1 MAPGLIEAVNA
12 GRTIL
17 VPNAEIAAALF
28 DAIEREHRDS
38 GREIWPTPRVRDF
51 GSWLKEKHVRHQFTD
66 SRALRCLSDVEERE
80 LWRRVVL
87 ESESGREFLEPSGAA
102 RAARRARRAI
112 YEYDIPLG
120 AIAAYGTEESLALL
134 DWNRRFTEICGA
146 LRCASADQLL
156 ASVDRVLASDLDA
169 ECLAWIESP
178 IWRPV
183 ARRWMHHHGGA
194 PIEPSAAL
202 HPVAPRLLKA
212 SSSAAELAAVAHWAE
227 MNFRARPDFRA
238 WICVPDLIL
247 RRAEVVDA
255 FDATLAPQR
264 FSLQDTQEG
273 ASYAVAGGT
282 PLADYAPVRAALS
295 FLSAGAGAVS
305 FEQFSVLLR
314 APELQ
319 ADAAEASAAARLD
332 VALRSRAPSESDL
345 PQWLTLAD
353 RIVRAQS
360 IGPVAALERLR
371 AASGAL
377 DELRGAHPI
386 SRWVALWITAF
397 EAGPWQLRHRWS
409 STEYQSAERFR
420 EVLAA
425 LATGDAL
432 FGTQARRL
440 AEGVLR
446 RAAHD
451 TAFQSQTGIPPIWV
465 SGQLLDPWLNYDGLW
480 ITGCTEAR
488 WPPPVDPI
496 PLLPVRLQTQYGV
509 ISASVHSQLQFAE
522 DLQRRWLARASSCVF
537 SCAATADGRDAA
549 PSPLLPRIAL
559 KPSHPPPVPEPQP
572 HWLALLEAAPVL
584 DQFTDEVAPVFG
596 SDERTRGVSTLR
608 AQSRCAFRGFAE
620 TRLMTTRLERPIPG
634 FNDRERG
641 ELLHDA
647 LQHIWSDLGNSAR
660 LEIVVSHAD
669 TMSKLV
675 NESARRALV
684 KLCQRRDPGIR
695 WREREQIRLH
705 DLLSKWL
712 RIETQ
717 RQPFEVERL
726 EQQSE
731 LAHFGELEFA
741 VRIDRI
747 DRLEDGARVLI
758 DYKSGLAGID
768 WRGERPD
775 NPQLPVYALLHP
787 QALVA
792 VAYGRIS
799 AAECGFVTESERARI
814 FKPRGMKSK
823 MEGMSSF
830 SGLIEVWS
838 QRIERLAQEFAAG
851 RAAVDPTPQACRSC
865 HLHGLCRV
873 PSALDIGVDED
884 EGENGA

>member
-38 GREIWPTPRVRDF
+38 GREIWPTPRIRDF
-51 GSWLKEKHVRHQFTD
+51 GGWLKEKHVRHQFTD
-66 SRALRCLSDVEERE
+66 SRAPRCLSDVEERE

-87 ESESGREFLEPSGAA
+87 ESECGREFLEPSGAA
-102 RAARRARRAI
+102 RAVRRARRAM

-120 AIAAYGTEESLALL
+120 ALAAYGTEESSALL
-134 DWNRRFTEICGA
+134 DWNRRFTEICRA
-146 LRCASADQLL
+146 LRCVSADRLL
-156 ASVDRVLASDLDA
+156 ESVDRVLASGHDA
-169 ECLAWIESP
+169 ERLAWIESP

-183 ARRWMHHHGGA
+183 ARRWMHHRGGA
-194 PIEPSAAL
+194 AIEPAAAL
-202 HPVAPRLLKA
+202 HPIAPRLLEA
-212 SSSAAELAAVAHWAE
+212 GSPAGELAAAAHWAE
-227 MNFRARPDFRA
+227 LSLQARADFRA
-238 WICVPDLIL
+238 WICVPDLIS

-255 FDATLAPQR
+255 FDATLAPQS
-264 FSLQDTQEG
+264 FSLYDAQEG

-305 FEQFSVLLR
+305 FEQFSALLR

-319 ADAAEASAAARLD
+319 ADAPEASVAARLD
-332 VALRSRAPSESDL
+332 VALRSRAPSEADL
-345 PQWLTLAD
+345 AQWLVLAD
-353 RIVRAQS
+353 RIARAES
-360 IGPVAALERLR
+360 MGPVAALHRLS

-377 DELRGAHPI
+377 EELRGTHPM
-386 SRWVALWITAF
+386 SRWVSLWITAF
-397 EAGPWQLRHRWS
+397 ETGPWHLRHRWS

-432 FGTQARRL
+432 FGTQTRRF
-440 AEGVLR
+440 AEGILR

-465 SGQLLDPWLNYDGLW
+465 SGQLLDPWLTYDGLW

-509 ISASVHSQLQFAE
+509 IPASVHSQLQFAE
-522 DLQRRWLARASSCVF
+522 DLQRRWLVRASSCVF
-537 SCAATADGRDAA
+537 SCAAAGDGRDAA
-549 PSPLLPRIAL
+549 PSPLLSGIAA
-559 KPSHPPPVPEPQP
+559 KPLHSPPVPEPQP
-572 HWLALLEAAPVL
+572 HWLALLKSAPVLEQFTDEAAPV
-584 DQFTDEVAPVFG
+584 FG
-596 SDERTRGVSTLR
+596 VDERTRGVSTLR

-620 TRLMTTRLERPIPG
+620 TRLRTERLERPVPG

-641 ELLHDA
+641 ELLHEA
-647 LQHIWSDLGNSAR
+647 LQHIWSDVGNSAR
-660 LEIVVSHAD
+660 LEIFASRAD
-669 TMSKLV
+669 TMSELV

-684 KLCQRRDPGIR
+684 KLCQRRDPGAR
-695 WREREQIRLH
+695 WREREQVRLH

-712 RIETQ
+712 KVEAQ

-731 LAHFGELEFA
+731 IAHLGGLKFA

-799 AAECGFVTESERARI
+799 AAECAFVAETERARI
-814 FKPRGMKSK
+814 FKPRGVKSK

-830 SGLIEVWS
+830 AGLIGVWS
-838 QRIERLAQEFAAG
+838 QRMERLAQEFAAG

-865 HLHGLCRV
+865 QLHGLCRV
-873 PSALDIGVDED
+873 PSSL
-884 EGENGA
+884 GENGA